1 MMFLRGTR
9 SGLLGTFLL
18 ATLVVGG
25 TIVVADP
32 VFGTPRTW
40 TPTEIS
46 LPGVPYESIGYI
58 HALSCI
64 STSSC
69 VAVGNDGNGAPFTV
83 SGDPTN
89 WIASDANEDPITSS
103 SLGGSSNGVSCLS
116 AVSCVAVGGDSN
128 GQPFV
133 LLGDP
138 TSWTSS
144 DATEL
149 TLGASFGSGGS
160 LSAITCATM
169 NFCVAVGSDRNDE
182 PLALF
187 GDPTSWTSSDATEL
201 TLGASFGSGGLLNS
215 VNCPSPTFC
224 VAVGEDSNS
233 QPLVIDGD
241 PSTWDSTNA
250 SEITLGASFGS
261 GGLLNSVNCP
271 SSTFCVSV
279 GEDSNSQPLVIDGD
293 PSTWDLTN
301 AYEATLDATY
311 GTLGSTLNGLYCTS
325 TTYCVADGGDGNEQP
340 LVFEGDPASLSE
352 TDASEISLGATPF
365 GSGGNLSSV
374 YCASPTICV
383 LAGNDSNPGG
393 SEPLSIVDFTAP
405 VPPTPTVTYVP
416 ITFSDGGGTGTPPS
430 SLSEPSG
437 SSFVLP
443 SGSALNKTGWS
454 FAGWSDGV
462 SVFQPG
468 ATYQAGNVALIFT
481 AVWIPLSKPISKPV
495 ASPAARARDVV
506 YFAFNSFVLSP
517 AAMTSL
523 RNFAATIKSDGARV
537 VEITASTD
545 RRGSQTYNRQ
555 LSVKR
560 ARAAGAYL
568 ERQLAQLGVTNVST
582 HLVGAGISTSQPTFA
597 LNRRAVLD
605 L

>member
-149 TLGASFGSGGS
+149 TLGASFGSGG
-160 LSAITCATM
+160 
-169 NFCVAVGSDRNDE
+169 
-182 PLALF
+182 
-187 GDPTSWTSSDATEL
+187 
-201 TLGASFGSGGLLNS
+201 LLNS

-224 VAVGEDSNS
+224 VA
-233 QPLVIDGD
+233 
-241 PSTWDSTNA
+241 
-250 SEITLGASFGS
+250 
-261 GGLLNSVNCP
+261 
-271 SSTFCVSV
+271 V

>member
-1 MMFLRGTR
+1 MALIAGQRIGNYTKMMFLRGTR

-224 VAVGEDSNS
+224 VA
-233 QPLVIDGD
+233 
-241 PSTWDSTNA
+241 
-250 SEITLGASFGS
+250 
-261 GGLLNSVNCP
+261 
-271 SSTFCVSV
+271 V

>member
-1 MMFLRGTR
+1 
-9 SGLLGTFLL
+9 
-18 ATLVVGG
+18 
-25 TIVVADP
+25 
-32 VFGTPRTW
+32 
-40 TPTEIS
+40 
-46 LPGVPYESIGYI
+46 
-58 HALSCI
+58 
-64 STSSC
+64 
-69 VAVGNDGNGAPFTV
+69 
-83 SGDPTN
+83 
-89 WIASDANEDPITSS
+89 
-103 SLGGSSNGVSCLS
+103 
-116 AVSCVAVGGDSN
+116 
-128 GQPFV
+128 
-133 LLGDP
+133 
-138 TSWTSS
+138 
-144 DATEL
+144 
-149 TLGASFGSGGS
+149 
-160 LSAITCATM
+160 
-169 NFCVAVGSDRNDE
+169 
-182 PLALF
+182 
-187 GDPTSWTSSDATEL
+187 
-201 TLGASFGSGGLLNS
+201 
-215 VNCPSPTFC
+215 
-224 VAVGEDSNS
+224 
-233 QPLVIDGD
+233 
-241 PSTWDSTNA
+241 
-250 SEITLGASFGS
+250 
-261 GGLLNSVNCP
+261 
-271 SSTFCVSV
+271 
-279 GEDSNSQPLVIDGD
+279 
-293 PSTWDLTN
+293 
-301 AYEATLDATY
+301 
-311 GTLGSTLNGLYCTS
+311 
-325 TTYCVADGGDGNEQP
+325 
-340 LVFEGDPASLSE
+340 
-352 TDASEISLGATPF
+352 
-365 GSGGNLSSV
+365 
-374 YCASPTICV
+374 
-383 LAGNDSNPGG
+383 
-393 SEPLSIVDFTAP
+393 